1 MTGMRPENTFSFS
14 AAEMGVRA
22 KFSNTN
28 GIYHEI
34 MELHGIT
41 FSTHRDQYP
50 VTRMGSMRPLAHVG
64 GFRTSAGEMEVEN
77 MNHSGLSAL
86 VNELSS
92 AINVDPDYV
101 RYDMLPPLDVLVSIS
116 NEDVAMFKYII
127 ISQLR
132 FIEKDEVLSMS
143 DITSPIILR
152 FTAEDFLS
160 SALNTEKKE
169 ITPVVIDEELM
180 IWMSGQTTSK

>member
-1 MTGMRPENTFSFS
+1 
-14 AAEMGVRA
+14 
-22 KFSNTN
+22 
-28 GIYHEI
+28 
-34 MELHGIT
+34 
-41 FSTHRDQYP
+41 
-50 VTRMGSMRPLAHVG
+50 
-64 GFRTSAGEMEVEN
+64 
-77 MNHSGLSAL
+77 
-86 VNELSS
+86 
-92 AINVDPDYV
+92 
-101 RYDMLPPLDVLVSIS
+101 MLPPLDVLVSIS